1 MQASGRSLRL
11 GLIIPVLVTLNLD
24 RPGASMGGAIAF
36 YFGVPEIRNR
46 QGYDGICALGWTPAD
61 LP

>member
-1 MQASGRSLRL
+1 MGRQVKWV
-11 GLIIPVLVTLNLD
+11 IHLVILNLN